1 MFCSTERMVLILL
14 SSEHRQVFRDRRRAN
29 TMQHQNSVFHSV
41 LKHVPWPEFERI
53 LAQRGAGRD
62 GRGLTGKAHLI
73 AMVYAQLSGA
83 ASLREIEIALTSHA
97 GRLYHLG
104 GSEVA
109 RSTLAEANRYRP
121 AEIFAD
127 LFAVMAKQV
136 SGRLRQQV
144 GRAVRL
150 IDATSL
156 PLTSL
161 SGDWAQFSAKICGA
175 KAHLTYD
182 PDSDRPLYAEITAS
196 NVNDITVAK
205 AMPIEP
211 GTDYVFD
218 LGYYDFAWWA
228 SIDEVGSRFVTR
240 LKLNSPFAIEEER
253 PVPAA
258 SSILSDRIGRLS
270 KRLAAS
276 RKNPMSK
283 PVREVRVRI
292 DTGPVLRLVT
302 NDLDAPAQEIAD
314 LYKRRWAIELF
325 FRWVKQTLKIRHFFG
340 TTENAVRIQVASALI
355 TFLLLRLAQEANKIV
370 DSPLAF
376 TRIIRANLMHRRQ
389 MDQLLSGNSS
399 PPPPD
404 PRQIAF
410 GFDSEPGTKRRL
422 FAPSSRPQRVAA

>member
-1 MFCSTERMVLILL
+1 MALILL

-29 TMQHQNSVFHSV
+29 TMQHQNSVFHGV
-41 LKHVPWPEFERI
+41 LKHVPWQEFERI
-53 LAQRGAGRD
+53 LAQHGADKD
-62 GRGLTGKAHLI
+62 GRGLTSKAHLI

-127 LFAVMAKQV
+127 LFAALTKQAQ
-136 SGRLRQQV
+136 GRLRRQV

-150 IDATSL
+150 IDATSI

-161 SGDWAQFSAKICGA
+161 SGDWAQFSAEICGA
-175 KAHLTYD
+175 KAHLVYD
-182 PDSDRPLYAEITAS
+182 PDSDRPLYAQITAS
-196 NVNDITVAK
+196 NVNDITAAR

-228 SIDEVGSRFVTR
+228 SIDAAESRFVTR
-240 LKLNSPFAIEEER
+240 LKVNSPFTIEEER

-258 SSILSDRIGRLS
+258 SPILSDRIGRLS

-276 RKNPMSK
+276 RKNPISK
-283 PVREVRVRI
+283 PLREVRVRI
-292 DTGPVLRLVT
+292 DTGAVLRLVT

-325 FRWVKQTLKIRHFFG
+325 FRWIKQTLKIRHFFG
-340 TTENAVRIQVASALI
+340 TTENAVRIQIATALI
-355 TFLLLRLAQEANKIV
+355 TFLLLRLAQQANKIV

-376 TRIIRANLMHRRQ
+376 TRIIRANLMHRRE
-389 MDQLLSGNSS
+389 MSQLLRGNATL
-399 PPPPD
+399 PPPD
-404 PRQIAF
+404 PRQITF
-410 GFDSEPGTKRRL
+410 GFDIEPGPKRRV
-422 FAPSSRPQRVAA
+422 FTPSSRPKMIAA